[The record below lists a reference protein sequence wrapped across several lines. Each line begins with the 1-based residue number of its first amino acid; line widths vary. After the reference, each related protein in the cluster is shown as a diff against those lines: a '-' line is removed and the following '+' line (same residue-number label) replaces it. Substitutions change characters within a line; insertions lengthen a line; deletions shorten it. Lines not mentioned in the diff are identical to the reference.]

1 MLLLFSSSFPAD
13 ILATLTMH
21 GNLVPYVLITGLFSI
36 ILFLYG
42 FFPMKKYDGRIATA
56 GSLPETVA
64 NIR

>member
-1 MLLLFSSSFPAD
+1 MLLLFSSSFPGD
-13 ILATLTMH
+13 ILCTLTMN

-42 FFPMKKYDGRIATA
+42 FFPMKKYDGTIAA
-56 GSLPETVA
+56 EGSIPETVA